1 MDDKILG
8 SIIKRVRDE
17 PYAKKMGIEPVAL
30 DAGYSKVKMIF
41 KEDMENMFGM
51 AHGGAIFSLLDEAF
65 EMAANSHGTVAV
77 ALSMN
82 ITYIKPPSTGDV
94 LYAEA
99 REVSR
104 SGRIGTYAIN
114 VKNEGDNLIAICQ
127 ALAYRKRDKLPFLD

>member
-1 MDDKILG
+1 MDDEISE
-8 SIIKRVRDE
+8 SIFKRVRAE
-17 PYAKKMGIEPVAL
+17 PYAKKMEIEPVEL
-30 DAGYSKVKMIF
+30 DAGYSKVKMVF
-41 KEDMENMFGM
+41 NADMANMFGM

-99 REVSR
+99 REVSK

-114 VKNEGDNLIAICQ
+114 VKNEGDDLIAICQ

>member
-1 MDDKILG
+1 VLFKYLGNLNTFWYLFTPYISIFDILAQNIQ
-8 SIIKRVRDE
+8 SSNVHRLF
-17 PYAKKMGIEPVAL
+17 YL
-30 DAGYSKVKMIF
+30 SQTFF
-41 KEDMENMFGM
+41 KF
-51 AHGGAIFSLLDEAF
+51 LDEAF